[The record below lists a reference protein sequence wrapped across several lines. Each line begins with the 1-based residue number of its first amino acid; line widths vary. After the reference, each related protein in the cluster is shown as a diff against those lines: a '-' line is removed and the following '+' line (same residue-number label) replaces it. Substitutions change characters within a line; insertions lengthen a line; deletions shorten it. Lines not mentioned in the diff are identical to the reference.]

1 MKNTQN
7 QFKLIQLLSLQKGLW
22 LIAWLLG
29 VATVLSVLGLVMVAG
44 WFISMAA
51 VAGVVAV
58 GAHTLNYLMPSAV
71 IRLFAITRTAA
82 RYGDLMVSHHAVFG
96 LLKQLRVQFF
106 AKWAK
111 LPFLARTSDQ
121 SSSQKMQR
129 LVKDIDTLD
138 EFVLRVVSPWVMAMM
153 SVMVL
158 ACMLLWFVPN
168 GVLVVAVMVTTLVVA
183 LVVLKLGVAIA
194 RHEGVLLEQRKSQ
207 LVDTLPA
214 LTQLLIWQQWQN
226 QVANLAHLDETHYQL
241 MQKTHRLRRMGGLII
256 QMLVAVSVITL
267 LVVVAEFFDTN
278 SLPVFDAQN
287 INHYPMLNPAIAL
300 ALVLGLF
307 GLIEIVM
314 VLVSEPLALGRSM
327 CAKDRLNELINDEHH
342 TNPSV
347 SLGSLVGQPLV
358 LRLQDVSVKMPKAMI
373 TACRLSTVFDSKQP
387 VLIVGASGAGKST
400 LLATLAGEIMP
411 ISGKIT
417 LNDVDYGAIDNEQF
431 LGFLGQTVD
440 IFDQTLADNLR
451 LGKINANDDELL
463 DVLKKVGLYEWAISQ
478 PKGLNTPLGE
488 YGMAVSGGQARRIAL
503 ARLLLSPKAILLL
516 DEPFAGLD
524 NTTRQTV
531 WQSLTAM
538 QQKGE
543 IGILVIA
550 THQVWGELYDARQVV
565 IG

>member
-373 TACRLSTVFDSKQP
+373 TACRLSAVFDSKQP

-417 LNDVDYGAIDNEQF
+417 LNDVDYGAIDNEQW

-524 NTTRQTV
+524 STTRQTV

>member
-1 MKNTQN
+1 M
-7 QFKLIQLLSLQKGLW
+7 
-22 LIAWLLG
+22 
-29 VATVLSVLGLVMVAG
+29 
-44 WFISMAA
+44 
-51 VAGVVAV
+51 
-58 GAHTLNYLMPSAV
+58 
-71 IRLFAITRTAA
+71 
-82 RYGDLMVSHHAVFG
+82 
-96 LLKQLRVQFF
+96 
-106 AKWAK
+106 
-111 LPFLARTSDQ
+111 
-121 SSSQKMQR
+121 
-129 LVKDIDTLD
+129 
-138 EFVLRVVSPWVMAMM
+138 
-153 SVMVL
+153 
-158 ACMLLWFVPN
+158 
-168 GVLVVAVMVTTLVVA
+168 
-183 LVVLKLGVAIA
+183 
-194 RHEGVLLEQRKSQ
+194 
-207 LVDTLPA
+207 
-214 LTQLLIWQQWQN
+214 
-226 QVANLAHLDETHYQL
+226 
-241 MQKTHRLRRMGGLII
+241 
-256 QMLVAVSVITL
+256 ITL

-373 TACRLSTVFDSKQP
+373 TACRLSAVFDSKQP

-417 LNDVDYGAIDNEQF
+417 LNDVDYGTIDNEQW

-524 NTTRQTV
+524 STTRQTV